1 MRIVS
6 WDVGIHHLSYC
17 ILEQNEESKHIKIID
32 WDVIDLVDDISQ
44 KKNITLLFQNIPRK
58 LDTYPSLLDNIQ
70 RVCIENQPTLKNPT
84 MKTIQIILYSYFLI
98 RGVTDKKENP
108 IQLISFI
115 SATNKLKVYQG
126 PPIDPDLYTKSGN
139 LKKIPKSKVAK
150 NQPLIVDFLEC
161 EDEEEEEKE
170 EVEEKEEI
178 KEEVGKKKTLICY
191 GDKKKL
197 AILYTREMIKTS
209 HAEFLDFFESHK
221 KKDDLAD
228 SFLQGIYVLTQKEIQ
243 ERQKELKDLE
253 KKEKPKKTRVSKKKN
268 IVEQM
273 KVEEEEK
280 PKPKQKRQSKKKKEE
295 PEIHPSN
302 FLQDSSGDES

>member
-108 IQLISFI
+108 VQLISFI

-161 EDEEEEEKE
+161 EE
-170 EVEEKEEI
+170 EVVQEKEEI
-178 KEEVGKKKTLICY
+178 KEEEGKKKPLICY

-209 HAEFLDFFESHK
+209 HPEFVEFFESHK

-280 PKPKQKRQSKKKKEE
+280 SKPKQKRQSKKKKEE

>member
-108 IQLISFI
+108 VKLISFI

-161 EDEEEEEKE
+161 EEEEEEEKE

-178 KEEVGKKKTLICY
+178 KEEGGKKKPLICY

-209 HAEFLDFFESHK
+209 HPEFLDFFESHK

-280 PKPKQKRQSKKKKEE
+280 PKSKQKRQSKKKKEE

>member
-1 MRIVS
+1 MRILS

-17 ILEQNEESKHIKIID
+17 ILEQNEDSKHIQIID

-44 KKNITLLFQNIPRK
+44 KKNITLLFQNIPKK
-58 LDTYPSLLDNIQ
+58 LDTIPSLLDNIQ

-108 IQLISFI
+108 VQLISFI

-126 PPIDPDLYTKSGN
+126 PYIDPDLYTKSGN
-139 LKKIPKSKVAK
+139 LKKTPKSKIGK
-150 NQPLIVDFLEC
+150 NQPLIVDFMEC
-161 EDEEEEEKE
+161 EEEEKI
-170 EVEEKEEI
+170 EEKEEEEI
-178 KEEVGKKKTLICY
+178 KEEDGKKKIAICY

-197 AILYTREMIKTS
+197 AILYTREMIKVA
-209 HAEFLDFFESHK
+209 HPEFVTFFESHK

-253 KKEKPKKTRVSKKKN
+253 KKAKPKKPRVSKKKN
-268 IVEQM
+268 IVEQLQ
-273 KVEEEEK
+273 EEK
-280 PKPKQKRQSKKKKEE
+280 PKTKRQTKKKKEV
-295 PEIHPSN
+295 EIQPSN
-302 FLQDSSGDES
+302 FLDDSSNDES

>member
-1 MRIVS
+1 MRILS

-17 ILEQNEESKHIKIID
+17 ILEQNDDSKNIQIID

-58 LDTYPSLLDNIQ
+58 LDTIPSLLDNIQ

-98 RGVTDKKENP
+98 RGVTDKQENP

-126 PPIDPDLYTKSGN
+126 PYIDPDLYTKSGN
-139 LKKIPKSKVAK
+139 LKKTPKSKVAK
-150 NQPLIVDFLEC
+150 NQPLIVDFMEC
-161 EDEEEEEKE
+161 EKEEELEEKE
-170 EVEEKEEI
+170 EEDEI
-178 KEEVGKKKTLICY
+178 KEDGKKKTAICY

-197 AILYTREMIKTS
+197 AILYTREMIKVG
-209 HAEFLDFFESHK
+209 HPEFMDFFESHK

-228 SFLQGIYVLTQKEIQ
+228 SFLQGMYVLTQKEIQ

-253 KKEKPKKTRVSKKKN
+253 KKAKPKKPRVSKKKN
-268 IVEQM
+268 IVEQLQ
-273 KVEEEEK
+273 EEK
-280 PKPKQKRQSKKKKEE
+280 PKIKRQTKKKKEE
-295 PEIHPSN
+295 EIQPSN
-302 FLQDSSGDES
+302 FLDDSSNDES

>member
-108 IQLISFI
+108 VQLISFI

-161 EDEEEEEKE
+161 EEEEEEEKE

-178 KEEVGKKKTLICY
+178 KEEEGKKNPLI
-191 GDKKKL
+191 
-197 AILYTREMIKTS
+197 
-209 HAEFLDFFESHK
+209 
-221 KKDDLAD
+221 
-228 SFLQGIYVLTQKEIQ
+228 
-243 ERQKELKDLE
+243 
-253 KKEKPKKTRVSKKKN
+253 
-268 IVEQM
+268 
-273 KVEEEEK
+273 
-280 PKPKQKRQSKKKKEE
+280 
-295 PEIHPSN
+295 
-302 FLQDSSGDES
+302 